1 MIKPLLP
8 IGLINFR
15 YSPDTALLKG
25 AQRKSCEK
33 KNKIILSFS
42 EHMGR
47 LAVKNKLINLETTD
61 DLPKV
66 NKSEYYEK
74 IAEYKFVAS
83 PEGNGIDCHRTW
95 EAMLLKSVPIL
106 IRNITT
112 EFFESIGLPV
122 LLINN
127 WDEVAGMDEVFLENK
142 YKELESKF
150 SSPALYMNYWIELI
164 IRKYEK

>member
-1 MIKPLLP
+1 
-8 IGLINFR
+8 
-15 YSPDTALLKG
+15 
-25 AQRKSCEK
+25 
-33 KNKIILSFS
+33 
-42 EHMGR
+42 
-47 LAVKNKLINLETTD
+47 
-61 DLPKV
+61 
-66 NKSEYYEK
+66 
-74 IAEYKFVAS
+74 
-83 PEGNGIDCHRTW
+83 
-95 EAMLLKSVPIL
+95 MLLKSVPIL